1 MMQMNLVVL
10 LASAALVSGYG
21 VTSKLH
27 GGYYRVPANAGTVL
41 MKDVAK
47 PYQLDID
54 RDTNTLFFS
63 YSVYEQHRR
72 EGDDN
77 VFRSAY
83 VNLKDGTSGTIPG
96 VHNGFANAYDTQ
108 QKIVYI
114 GGDTGVHKFDY
125 RTKTATNLNITESNI
140 WQMFYKNGLY
150 FTTYPDQKAF
160 VYKNERLRLV
170 PELMDVK
177 ATLVALEKDDSI
189 VYSLD
194 GDLRRTSEGR
204 VYELGSYNVN
214 GFNTDV
220 NGDLYF
226 STSDAIY
233 QVNGNAVQKF
243 AAFPDI
249 YGFAF
254 EGDKQIIYGTE
265 NSVMR
270 LTLTSDMF
278 GDDNKTKDEESNN
291 VPQ

>member
-1 MMQMNLVVL
+1 MIQMNLVVL
-10 LASAALVSGYG
+10 LASAALVSSYG
-21 VTSKLH
+21 VQLH

-41 MKDVAK
+41 MKDVEK
-47 PYQLDID
+47 PYQLGLD

-63 YSVYEQHRR
+63 YTVDEQRRR

-77 VFRSAY
+77 AFRSAY

-125 RTKTATNLNITESNI
+125 RTKTASNLNITESNI

-160 VYKNERLRLV
+160 VYKNDRLRLV

-177 ATLVALEKDDSI
+177 ATLVALEKGDSI

-233 QVNGNAVQKF
+233 QVDGNTVQKF

-278 GDDNKTKDEESNN
+278 GDDNKTKDEVSNN